1 MINNKSSMGTS
12 LSISTKIDLALA
24 ILFVSVLVISSL
36 AQLSNQK
43 SLIEEIVQDQSNV
56 LADSY
61 FDNVNTLMLTGGM
74 ANKEIAR
81 KKLVSRDEVID
92 AYIVRGPGVTKAYGA
107 GTGPNK
113 AKDSLDKRGLKGEKI
128 DQFKDTAD
136 GRVLSVVLPM
146 KASKD
151 YRGTNCLMCHIVPEG
166 EVLGVVRVDYSLK
179 ALDDR
184 VFTEI
189 LMSVGMN
196 SILFLI
202 GLITISFIMKKLVVR
217 PLRKITDTV
226 RLVEQNS
233 NLSHKIE
240 LDSDDELGNLAKA
253 INVMLRKFEH
263 IIEKVAQTTNML
275 VAESQQLL
283 AITDQSIKGCQRE
296 KRETELVA
304 TAMNEMEQT
313 AVNMAQNALQAAN
326 STQEADKQAIEGSS
340 VVNSAVNTINALA
353 NEVTEA
359 SEVIQKL
366 EEDSEGIGRVV
377 EVITNIAEQTNLL
390 ALNAAIEAARAGEQG
405 RGFAVV
411 ADEVRTLAT
420 RTHEATQEIQT
431 MIESLQNQARG
442 AASVMHRSREKA
454 ENSVSEAARA
464 GAVLEEITVAV
475 GTITEMNNQISVAA
489 NEQSVVSAEMSKNVV
504 SINDVSN
511 QTAENAE
518 LLSKSSDV
526 LSDLAESLQ
535 ALVNQFNTE

>member
-1 MINNKSSMGTS
+1 MTNKNSSVGTS

-24 ILFVSVLVISSL
+24 ILFILVLVISSL
-36 AQLSNQK
+36 TQLGSQK
-43 SLIEEIVQDQSNV
+43 ALIEEIVQDQSNV

-81 KKLVSRDEVID
+81 KKITSREEVLD
-92 AYIVRGPGVTKAYGA
+92 AYIVRGPGVAKAYGP

-113 AKDSLDKRGLKGEKI
+113 AKDDLDKRGLKGEKI
-128 DQFKDTAD
+128 DQFTDTPD

-146 KASKD
+146 KALKD

-166 EVLGVVRVDYSLK
+166 EVIGVVRVDYSLK

-184 VFTEI
+184 VFSEI
-189 LMSVGMN
+189 MSSVGMN
-196 SILFLI
+196 SLLFFI
-202 GLITISFIMKKLVVR
+202 GLVSISFIMKKLVVR
-217 PLRKITDTV
+217 PLHKITDTV
-226 RLVEQNS
+226 RLVEQDS
-233 NLSHKIE
+233 NLSHQIDLE
-240 LDSDDELGNLAKA
+240 SGDELGNLAKA
-253 INVMLRKFEH
+253 INVMLKKFEH
-263 IIEKVAQTTNML
+263 IIDKVAQTTNQL
-275 VAESQQLL
+275 VHESQQLTN
-283 AITDQSIKGCQRE
+283 ITERSIEGAHRQQ
-296 KRETELVA
+296 RETEQVA
-304 TAMNEMEQT
+304 TAMTEMEQT
-313 AVNMAQNALQAAN
+313 SANVAQNAMQAAN

-340 VVNSAVNTINALA
+340 VVNNAVNTINSLA
-353 NEVTEA
+353 SEVTKA

-420 RTHEATQEIQT
+420 RTHEATQEIQS
-431 MIESLQNQARG
+431 MIESLQHQARG
-442 AASVMHRSREKA
+442 AAAVMHRSRDKA
-454 ENSVSEAARA
+454 ETSVSEAARA

-489 NEQSVVSAEMSKNVV
+489 NEQSAVSAEMSKSVV
-504 SINDVSN
+504 SINDI
-511 QTAENAE
+511 AEQSSENSE
-518 LLSKSSDV
+518 LIAKASDV
-526 LSDLAESLQ
+526 LSELAENLQ
-535 ALVNQFNTE
+535 ALVNQFKT